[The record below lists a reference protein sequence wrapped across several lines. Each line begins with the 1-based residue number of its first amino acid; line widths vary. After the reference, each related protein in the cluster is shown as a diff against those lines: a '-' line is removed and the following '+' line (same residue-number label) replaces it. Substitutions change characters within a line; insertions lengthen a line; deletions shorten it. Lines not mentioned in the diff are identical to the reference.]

1 MCCLLDS
8 ETLRSV
14 ERVINAREIENHGAR
29 GYTVCQYSLLLPTI
43 SCHTYLIVYFSQTF
57 FSRRRSPATSNFR
70 WTEKRVSYQVSQ
82 TSKRIVAGTKP
93 PTGTIRSQ
101 PGSTTQE
108 NSLRKL
114 GILRYGLLLAK
125 SIGLT
130 AAKNRLRIQP
140 VWPLECSARHHYDI
154 TYVPYLENGCFVSF
168 DDRSR
173 MSLV

>member
-1 MCCLLDS
+1 VCCLLDS

-101 PGSTTQE
+101 
-108 NSLRKL
+108 L

-154 TYVPYLENGCFVSF
+154 TYVPYLKNGCFVSF